1 MSKGSFIKT
10 FGILAFIGFLLLFFF
25 QNNILINLVDPIK
38 SVFQN
43 IISIFPVVLG
53 LFAGVLFIVGILN
66 RRRRWGY
73 FILAGVCF
81 GFSIFMINPS
91 FLNDLSSMFSGNPL
105 TPIGWH

>member
-1 MSKGSFIKT
+1 MSKGSVTKT
-10 FGILAFIGFLLLFFF
+10 FGIIAFICILLLFFF
-25 QNNILINLVDPIK
+25 QNNILINLIDPIK
-38 SVFQN
+38 SGFQN

-73 FILAGVCF
+73 FILAAVCF
-81 GFSIFMINPS
+81 GFSIFMTNPS
-91 FLNDLSSMFSGNPL
+91 FLNDLSSIFSGNPP